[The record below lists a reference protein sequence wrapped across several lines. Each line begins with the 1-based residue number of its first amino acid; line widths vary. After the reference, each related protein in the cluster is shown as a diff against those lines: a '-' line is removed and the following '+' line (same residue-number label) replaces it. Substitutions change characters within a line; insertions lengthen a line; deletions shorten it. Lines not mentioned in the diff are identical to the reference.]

1 MEGWGTGPPLKQS
14 VSEKNQAKNI
24 RYCLFLILTHF
35 GFEPVLPTPPFKK
48 WEKLKLIQKIFCKK
62 TEGDGGGGG
71 EKKGKKKTLNI
82 FFF

>member
-1 MEGWGTGPPLKQS
+1 MEGWGELARPLNRVFQKKTR
-14 VSEKNQAKNI
+14 EKNI

-62 TEGDGGGGG
+62 TEGMGEGEEG
-71 EKKGKKKTLNI
+71 EKKGRKKH
-82 FFF
+82 